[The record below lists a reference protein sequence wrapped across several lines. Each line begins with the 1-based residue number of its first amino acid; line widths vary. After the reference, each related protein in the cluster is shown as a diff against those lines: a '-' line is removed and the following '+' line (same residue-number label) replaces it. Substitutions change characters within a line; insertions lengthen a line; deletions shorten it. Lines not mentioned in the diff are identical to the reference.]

1 MKTIKNVHGKTVCR
15 VDELTQEVEI
25 IRRGCRTLV
34 RFHGDG
40 TMTVTNTT
48 IDVEAPNQK

>member
-1 MKTIKNVHGKTVCR
+1 MKTIKNANGKTVCR

-25 IRRGCRTLV
+25 IRRGCRTVV

-40 TMTVTNTT
+40 TMTVTNTM
-48 IDVEAPNQK
+48 IGIESQNQK